1 MCKRPAQI
9 TELVHISVG
18 SDKKEIILCGS
29 SEETFCKVNHWSK
42 LLGEKGYRRSEA
54 GNIAD
59 IPPLCSMAHVPHG
72 LDLDPQKHLAKQE
85 TRFCFHS
92 MSH

>member
-1 MCKRPAQI
+1 M
-9 TELVHISVG
+9 HISVG

-29 SEETFCKVNHWSK
+29 SEETSCKMNHRSK
-42 LLGEKGYRRSEA
+42 ILCEKGYRRSEA

-72 LDLDPQKHLAKQE
+72 LDLDPQKHLARNE
-85 TRFCFHS
+85 TQY
-92 MSH
+92 